1 MELLPQQAVAEIMKL
16 SEEQS
21 RLSED
26 YTALEVAKIEHF
38 NNFRQDFN
46 SDKAVEMAFARSS
59 VGIEHMKMQMR
70 LKILGKEL
78 SVLKTLMRH
87 FENKGRNIY

>member
-1 MELLPQQAVAEIMKL
+1 MELTPDQAVAEIMKL

-21 RLSED
+21 RLSEEF
-26 YTALEVAKIEHF
+26 TALEVAKIEHF
-38 NNFRQDFN
+38 NEFRQDFK

-59 VGIEHMKMQMR
+59 KGIEHLKTQMR
-70 LKILGKEL
+70 LKILAKEL